1 MTSIESV
8 DPSGLSHAE
17 LEQALRALRLGV
29 NASDLHGSLSGYLC
43 AGGEAG
49 AEDWVDALQLGFD
62 EPQLARSPVLERLY
76 RECRAQF
83 AEAPA
88 SVDPLL
94 PEPSASLRQ
103 RADALIEWCRG
114 FLGGIGLSGA
124 TAGEPLSADAR
135 EILDDLGMIAASNL
149 QYADSRDDE
158 RALDEV
164 LGFVRAG
171 AAMLHRELKRRARTR
186 AVH

>member
-1 MTSIESV
+1 MTSLESV
-8 DPSGLSHAE
+8 DPSALTHAE

-43 AGGEAG
+43 AGGDAG
-49 AEDWVDALQLGFD
+49 ADDWMDALQLGFD
-62 EPQLARSPVLERLY
+62 EPQTARDPVLERLY

-94 PEPSASLRQ
+94 PAPSAGLRR

-114 FLGGIGLSGA
+114 FLGGIGLSAATMGA
-124 TAGEPLSADAR
+124 DLSADAR

-149 QYADSRDDE
+149 QYADSREDQ

-171 AAMLHRELKRRARTR
+171 AAMLHRELTRRARPH
-186 AVH
+186 ALH